1 MLTTCTLENSI
12 NHYQIESHLFPLLHI
27 IIIIN
32 IIGFGIAAYNPA
44 IKSSRGNTS
53 IPIDWMGM
61 CLYHQWVQFGEKHFI
76 QVVGLI
82 KQYNN
87 STWERK
93 DTTLLNRL
101 NGHIKCESSREKNWE
116 IRALRYIIILC
127 RRHTTLLNRLC
138 HSSE

>member
-53 IPIDWMGM
+53 IPID
-61 CLYHQWVQFGEKHFI
+61 
-76 QVVGLI
+76 
-82 KQYNN
+82 
-87 STWERK
+87 
-93 DTTLLNRL
+93 
-101 NGHIKCESSREKNWE
+101 
-116 IRALRYIIILC
+116 
-127 RRHTTLLNRLC
+127 
-138 HSSE
+138 